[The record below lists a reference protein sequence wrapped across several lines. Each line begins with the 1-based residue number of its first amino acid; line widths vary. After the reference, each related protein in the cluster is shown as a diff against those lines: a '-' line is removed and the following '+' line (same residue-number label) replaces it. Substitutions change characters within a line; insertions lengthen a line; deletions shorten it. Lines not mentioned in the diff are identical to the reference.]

1 MKIKTKIFISFAF
14 ITLITLFLYSFFAL
28 NSVTKRL
35 KLFEEEKLKE
45 ISITAEKVFYNYLSD
60 INRKATFIAELE
72 EIKNRA
78 GNKEKLN
85 EVLGF
90 KGFIFTGINIKIL
103 DQNKKI
109 ITEYLNS
116 SETIINNKNIDKIE
130 IIKNTDIYKRIS
142 GIIKIKSKLLM
153 ISLSPIISNE
163 GFEVTGFI
171 LLERI
176 LNDEFLDFFKD
187 YVKANYAIYMKN
199 QIISKTSFLKEIKAF
214 NPNKTNKKFLKIK
227 LDKNNYFVTNFLIKD
242 YKNKDIAYFMIFV
255 NTKNLDTIKNQA
267 LKSLILTTL
276 ILIILIL
283 IISFFFGSKISSP
296 ILKLHKAAA
305 ELSKG
310 NYDIN
315 LKINSK
321 DEIGDL
327 VRILSH
333 TAESLKK
340 QKEEILNLKEFF
352 EGVTK
357 LSPTAI
363 IIIDDKENILYIND
377 SAKNLFN
384 FNNIDN
390 KSFFDLSI
398 SLKNIKQDY
407 YNALINNKSKV
418 LNNFPLQIK
427 NEQKLTYIN
436 IYRVPYQNSYSVVLH
451 IQDLTEKVKLE
462 SMILHYQKLG
472 RIGEMM
478 SKFSHDFNNLMT
490 GMQGYVNNI
499 KIKLATNEDLEKPVS
514 MLEKILTR
522 AKSLGENF
530 LNLTKK
536 ESFELK
542 DINIKS
548 LITNLIEILEK
559 SILKGIEIEF
569 LSKNEELIIH
579 ANEDKLSFALLNIII
594 NARDAIIQ
602 SNKPKKII
610 NIKLNKIYTQKDG
623 IEYAKIE
630 IKDNGIGIDKKHLD
644 KIFDPYFTTKGKKG
658 TGVGLSTVKDIIEE
672 LQGYIEIET
681 EKESGTNFII
691 YIPIN

>member
-1 MKIKTKIFISFAF
+1 MKIKTKLFISFAF
-14 ITLITLFLYSFFAL
+14 ITLITLLLYFYFAF

-35 KLFEEEKLKE
+35 KLFEEERLKE

-60 INRKATFIAELE
+60 INRKATFIADLD
-72 EIKNRA
+72 EIRNRA
-78 GNKEKLN
+78 GDKERLN

-103 DQNKKI
+103 NRDKKI

-116 SETIINNKNIDKIE
+116 SETIINNKNINKIE
-130 IIKNTDIYKRIS
+130 LINSTNIYKRIN

-171 LLERI
+171 LLERV

-187 YVKANYAIYMKN
+187 YVKANYAIYMGDK
-199 QIISKTSFLKEIKAF
+199 IISKTSVFQEINTFNPKEI
-214 NPNKTNKKFLKIK
+214 NKKFTKIK
-227 LDKNNYFVTNFLIKD
+227 LNNNNYFVTNFLIKD
-242 YKNKDIAYFMIFV
+242 YKNVDIAYFIIFL
-255 NTKNLDTIKNQA
+255 NAKNIDAIKNQA

-276 ILIILIL
+276 ILIIFIL
-283 IISFFFGSKISSP
+283 IMSFIIGSKISSP

-310 NYDIN
+310 NYDIDIRIN
-315 LKINSK
+315 LK

-340 QKEEILNLKEFF
+340 QKAEILNLKEFF

-357 LSPTAI
+357 LSPTSI

-384 FNNIDN
+384 INNVHDI
-390 KSFFDLSI
+390 SFFDLST
-398 SLKNIKQDY
+398 SLKNIKQDF

-418 LNNFPLQIK
+418 LDNFPIVIN
-427 NEQKLTYIN
+427 NEQKLTHIN
-436 IYRVPYQNSYSVVLH
+436 IYRVPYEKSFSVVLH

-499 KIKLATNEDLEKPVS
+499 KIKSATNENLEKPIS
-514 MLEKILTR
+514 MLEKILNR
-522 AKSLGENF
+522 AKSLGKNF

-542 DINIKS
+542 DIDIKS
-548 LITNLIEILEK
+548 LIINLIEILEK
-559 SILKGIEIEF
+559 SILKGIEIKF
-569 LSKNEELIIH
+569 SSKNEELIIH

-594 NARDAIIQ
+594 NARDAIMQ
-602 SNKPKKII
+602 ANKSEKTI
-610 NIKLNKIYTQKDG
+610 NIKLNKIYIQKDG
-623 IEYAKIE
+623 IEYARIE
-630 IKDNGIGIDKKHLD
+630 IMDNGIGIDKKHLD

-672 LQGYIEIET
+672 FQGYIEIDT
-681 EKESGTNFII
+681 EKEIGTNFII
-691 YIPIN
+691 YLPVN